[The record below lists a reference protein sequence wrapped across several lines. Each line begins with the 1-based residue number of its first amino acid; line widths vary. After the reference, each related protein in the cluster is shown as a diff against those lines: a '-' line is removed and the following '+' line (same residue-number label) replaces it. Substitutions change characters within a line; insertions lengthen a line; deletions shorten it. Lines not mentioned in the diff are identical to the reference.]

1 MKLYK
6 ITLRS
11 RWGEPYIVTVAGCSL
26 YEAVRQITLEPG
38 WTFGEYSIVGVI

>member
-11 RWGEPYIVTVAGCSL
+11 RWGEPYIVTVPGRSIEEVL
-26 YEAVRQITLEPG
+26 LKIVLDPG
-38 WTFGEYSIVGVI
+38 WIVGEYSIVY

>member
-11 RWGEPYIVTVAGCSL
+11 RWGEPLILTVTARSLSEATKKIDLARGWRVA
-26 YEAVRQITLEPG
+26 EAVECP
-38 WTFGEYSIVGVI
+38 

>member
-11 RWGEPYIVTVAGCSL
+11 RWGEPYVVTVAGSSL
-26 YEAVRQITLEPG
+26 YEAVKQITLDPG
-38 WTFGEYSIVGVI
+38 WIVGEYSIVY